1 MLAALIAL
9 VLASLASGASAA
21 LYAYRFRYYRRL
33 CQSLQRREQ
42 NHLATI
48 FHLQDLLKTPENFPI
63 TETTQ

>member
-9 VLASLASGASAA
+9 VLATLASGATAA

-33 CQSLQRREQ
+33 SQSLQRRES

-48 FHLQDLLKTPENFPI
+48 FLLQDQLKTPENFPI
-63 TETTQ
+63 TRTTK